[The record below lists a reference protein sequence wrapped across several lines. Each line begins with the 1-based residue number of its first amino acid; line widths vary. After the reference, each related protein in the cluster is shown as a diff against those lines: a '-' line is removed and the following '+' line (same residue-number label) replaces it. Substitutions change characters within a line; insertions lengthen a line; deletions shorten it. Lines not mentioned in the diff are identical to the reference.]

1 MYSLSKLVPK
11 CFDQTPLY
19 AVHQQ
24 DVLLQRLARLEARL
38 VEHLQQDGLDEDG
51 LEDEDDDG
59 LLEVA
64 EEVTESSKTPPPP
77 TEQDLLGGL
86 Q

>member
-1 MYSLSKLVPK
+1 MIRYVCSRTAW
-11 CFDQTPLY
+11 D
-19 AVHQQ
+19 
-24 DVLLQRLARLEARL
+24 D
-38 VEHLQQDGLDEDG
+38 DG

-64 EEVTESSKTPPPP
+64 EEVTESSKPAPQAPQP
-77 TEQDLLGGL
+77 AEQDLLGGM